1 MIIRKLGLLKQR
13 FSVFITDKNRKSLLI
28 ILKEA
33 LHFWIVKKE
42 IPYFYF
48 GKFLYRKDVTNYVDY
63 LGSKEVDRITLSN
76 KLHKF
81 QYSSTL
87 RNKLSFALYMEE
99 KDFPVPKLISF
110 NYGNRFYYNT
120 TLQLINTEE
129 GLLLFMSTIFKETN
143 ITSIFIKSITG
154 MGGSGC
160 FLLTR
165 KNLTTEIKQYAKE
178 ILSNDFIHQ
187 LVVEQHA
194 AINTI
199 YQHSINT
206 IRFDTYID
214 KKGKTHILSAF
225 MRFGAGGSFVDNS
238 SSGGMYLSVDI
249 EKGKLVGKSHQLMKN
264 GGKQLERHPD
274 TNTLFDGFAIPYFQE
289 SKILI
294 KKAVSYIPDRIIG
307 WDVAISNNGPIL
319 IEGNDN
325 NSFIA
330 PDIAYGGYLKHPI
343 FKEILEEV

>member
-1 MIIRKLGLLKQR
+1 MIRKLNLFKQR

-28 ILKEA
+28 ILKES

-48 GKFLYRKDVTNYVDY
+48 GKFLYRKEVIRYMDY

-87 RNKLSFALYMEE
+87 RNKLSFAIYMQENR
-99 KDFPVPKLISF
+99 FPVPKLISF
-110 NYGNRFYYNT
+110 NYENRFYFNKT
-120 TLQLINTEE
+120 MQLVNSEKT
-129 GLLLFMSTIFKETN
+129 LLLFMNTVFKDTD

-160 FLLTR
+160 FLLT
-165 KNLTTEIKQYAKE
+165 KENLAVEVKQYAKQ
-178 ILSNDFIHQ
+178 ILANDFIHQ

-225 MRFGAGGSFVDNS
+225 MRFGTGGSFVDNS
-238 SSGGMYLSVDI
+238 SSGGMYVAVDI
-249 EKGKLVGKSHQLMKN
+249 EKGKLVGKSYQLMKN
-264 GGKQLERHPD
+264 GGKQLEKHPD
-274 TNTLFDGFAIPYFQE
+274 SNTLFDGFVIPYFQE

-294 KKAVSYIPDRIIG
+294 EKAVSYIPDRIIG
-307 WDVAISNNGPIL
+307 WDIAISNNGPVL

-330 PDIAYGGYLKHPI
+330 PDIAYGGYLKHPM
-343 FKEILEEV
+343 FKEILEEA